1 MYKGIAKSEKN
12 TGKSITLPAR
22 VITPLDAYVLYSQGS
37 PIDRMA
43 GYYKK
48 QGILDDD
55 FFMMD
60 QVGRLNAL
68 AQYRE
73 LTKQLKEDVD
83 VLTVKKNEFENQ
95 QRQAAENAKY
105 EAWKQKLQAEQQ
117 VTNIPV

>member
-1 MYKGIAKSEKN
+1 MYTGVAKSEKN
-12 TGKSITLPAR
+12 NSRSITLPAR
-22 VITPLDAYVLYSQGS
+22 VITPLEAYQLYSQGH

-48 QGILDDD
+48 QGILNDD

-73 LTKQLKEDVD
+73 LTKQLAEDVKT
-83 VLTVKKNEFENQ
+83 LQAQEQEFKQ
-95 QRQAAENAKY
+95 QELKVRQDEQYN
-105 EAWKQKLQAEQQ
+105 AWKDRFQAEQV
-117 VTNIPV
+117 VTKQPV